1 MLFLDH
7 GAFEGM
13 RGKKDPWC
21 TWTQWKNRY
30 ITLED
35 YFGRPL
41 QYDEDALMAVMKKYA
56 LVARLDD
63 CYDMPDSEDIDV
75 PLSLSA
81 PASSYYRRLERFDP
95 VLTDD
100 CTVEINTAGSRY
112 VKMYEITSGFV
123 KRTSSDASPLTFPT
137 ARLDAL
143 ESIIAGT
150 DDKVVI
156 FCHFTHS
163 VDAAAELCRKYG
175 ETVTMDGRSPP
186 DAWTAFQDGA
196 AHYIVCQ
203 YQSGGVG
210 IDLYASHTCVFYE
223 PTMSSLLLDQA
234 RARIRRK
241 GQTMHC
247 LYYYLVSDGVD
258 KRISDTV
265 RSGVDVT
272 MEMMEMWDRDDR
284 QKMEKL
290 RGQSKPTYTACPI
303 PCMRMDFLARG

>member
-1 MLFLDH
+1 
-7 GAFEGM
+7 
-13 RGKKDPWC
+13 
-21 TWTQWKNRY
+21 
-30 ITLED
+30 
-35 YFGRPL
+35 
-41 QYDEDALMAVMKKYA
+41 MAVMKRYA

-75 PLSLSA
+75 PITMSA

-95 VLTDD
+95 VLSDD

-123 KRTSSDASPLTFPT
+123 KRTSSDTSPLTFRTP
-137 ARLDAL
+137 RLDAL
-143 ESIIAGT
+143 ESIITGT

-163 VDAAAELCRKYG
+163 VDVAAELCRKYG
-175 ETVTMDGRSPP
+175 KTVTMDGRSPP
-186 DAWTAFQDGA
+186 DAWTDFQDGSA
-196 AHYIVCQ
+196 RYIICQ

-272 MEMMEMWDRDDR
+272 IEMMVMWDHDDR
-284 QKMEKL
+284 QNMEKI
-290 RGQSKPTYTACPI
+290 Q
-303 PCMRMDFLARG
+303 